1 MPRTITIGVIGASVC
16 DPGEAALSEEVGA
29 RIARRGAILV
39 CGGMGGVM
47 EAACRGARA
56 AGGTTVGILPGED
69 RDGGNGFLDIAIPTG
84 IGYARNV
91 MVVLASRGVIAVGGR
106 YGTLSEIA
114 YCRVYGVPVVGL
126 RTWELDEGRFGE
138 PLPRAESPTEA
149 VGTLFDRLSTSE
161 A

>member
-1 MPRTITIGVIGASVC
+1 
-16 DPGEAALSEEVGA
+16 
-29 RIARRGAILV
+29 
-39 CGGMGGVM
+39 MGGVM
-47 EAACRGARA
+47 EAACRGARS

-91 MVVLASRGVIAVGGR
+91 MVVLSSRGVIAVGGR

-126 RTWELDEGRFGE
+126 RTWELGEDRFGE
-138 PLPRAESPTEA
+138 PLPRVESPGEA
-149 VGTLFDRLSTSE
+149 VDTIFRGILGAE